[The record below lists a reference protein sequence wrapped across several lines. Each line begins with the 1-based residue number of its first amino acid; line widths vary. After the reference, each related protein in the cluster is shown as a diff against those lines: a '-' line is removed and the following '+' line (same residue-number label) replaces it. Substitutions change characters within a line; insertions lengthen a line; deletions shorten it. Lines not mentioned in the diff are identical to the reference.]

1 MQDNCGNIYK
11 RARATAGLTQERWS
25 EQLGVS
31 VESVRLYETGAGMP
45 SDEVV
50 TRMIEVAVLPVLGYW
65 HLMNKS
71 RVAAEILPEVKTVP
85 LAQAV
90 VQLLHRIREFDEQHR
105 VRELLSIAED
115 GQIDSAERDA
125 FNSIVKELD
134 GIVQAAMALKFSE
147 GQDGR

>member
-11 RARATAGLTQERWS
+11 RARATAGLTQERWA
-25 EQLGVS
+25 EQLGIS
-31 VESVRLYETGAGMP
+31 VESVRLYESGTGLP

-90 VQLLHRIREFDEQHR
+90 VQLLHRIREFDERHR

-115 GQIDSAERDA
+115 GQIDSAERDV
-125 FNSIVKELD
+125 FDSILRELD

>member
-1 MQDNCGNIYK
+1 MSTNTENIYK
-11 RARATAGLTQERWS
+11 RARSTAGLTQERWA
-25 EQLGVS
+25 EQLGIS
-31 VESVRLYETGAGMP
+31 VESVRLYETGAGLP

-71 RVAAEILPEVKTVP
+71 RVAAEILPEVKMLP

-115 GQIDSAERDA
+115 GQIDSAEREL
-125 FNSIVKELD
+125 FTQIVAELD
-134 GIVQAAMALKFSE
+134 SVVQAAMALKFAE
-147 GQDGR
+147 GG

>member
-90 VQLLHRIREFDEQHR
+90 VQLLHRIREFDERHR

-115 GQIDSAERDA
+115 GQIDSAEREVFDG
-125 FNSIVKELD
+125 IIKELD

-147 GQDGR
+147 GGSK

>member
-1 MQDNCGNIYK
+1 
-11 RARATAGLTQERWS
+11 
-25 EQLGVS
+25 
-31 VESVRLYETGAGMP
+31 
-45 SDEVV
+45 
-50 TRMIEVAVLPVLGYW
+50 MIEVAVLPVLGYW
-65 HLMNKS
+65 HLTAKS
-71 RVAAEILPEVKTVP
+71 RVAAEILPEVRTVP

-125 FNSIVKELD
+125 FDSIVKELD

>member
-1 MQDNCGNIYK
+1 MSANTENIYK
-11 RARATAGLTQERWS
+11 RARATAGLTQERWA
-25 EQLGVS
+25 EQLGIS
-31 VESVRLYETGAGMP
+31 VESVRLYESGAGLP

-115 GQIDSAERDA
+115 GQIDSAERED
-125 FNSIVKELD
+125 FDGIIKELD

-147 GQDGR
+147 GGSK

>member
-1 MQDNCGNIYK
+1 MKQDYGNIYK
-11 RARATAGLTQERWS
+11 RARATAGLTQERWA

-31 VESVRLYETGAGMP
+31 VESVRLYESGAGLP
-45 SDEVV
+45 SDDVV

-71 RVAAEILPEVKTVP
+71 RVAAEILPEVRAVP

-90 VQLLHRIREFDEQHR
+90 VQLLHRIREFDERHR

-115 GQIDSAERDA
+115 GQIDSAEREA
-125 FNSIVKELD
+125 FDGIIKELD

>member
-11 RARATAGLTQERWS
+11 RARATAGLTQERWA
-25 EQLGVS
+25 EQLGIS
-31 VESVRLYETGAGMP
+31 VESVRLYESGAGLP

-115 GQIDSAERDA
+115 GQIDSAERED
-125 FNSIVKELD
+125 FDGIIKELD

-147 GQDGR
+147 GGSK

>member
-1 MQDNCGNIYK
+1 MSANTENIYK
-11 RARATAGLTQERWS
+11 RARATAGLTQERWA
-25 EQLGVS
+25 EQLGIS
-31 VESVRLYETGAGMP
+31 VESVRLYETGTGLP

-115 GQIDSAERDA
+115 GQIDSAEQEV
-125 FNSIVKELD
+125 FGSIVKELD

-147 GQDGR
+147 GGSK

>member
-1 MQDNCGNIYK
+1 MSANTENIYK
-11 RARATAGLTQERWS
+11 RARTTAGLTQERWA
-25 EQLGVS
+25 EQLGIS
-31 VESVRLYETGAGMP
+31 VESVRLYESGTGLP

-50 TRMIEVAVLPVLGYW
+50 TRMIEVAVLPVLGHW

-71 RVAAEILPEVKTVP
+71 RVAAEILPEVRAVP

-90 VQLLHRIREFDEQHR
+90 VQLLHRIREFDERHR

-115 GQIDSAERDA
+115 GQIDSAERDD

>member
-1 MQDNCGNIYK
+1 MSANTENIYK
-11 RARATAGLTQERWS
+11 RARATAGLTQERWA
-25 EQLGVS
+25 EQLGIS
-31 VESVRLYETGAGMP
+31 VESVRLYETGTGLP
-45 SDEVV
+45 SDEVA

-115 GQIDSAERDA
+115 GQIDSAEQEV
-125 FNSIVKELD
+125 FGSIVKELD

-147 GQDGR
+147 GGSK

>member
-1 MQDNCGNIYK
+1 MQDKYGNIYK
-11 RARATAGLTQERWS
+11 RARATAGLTQERWA
-25 EQLGVS
+25 EQLGIS
-31 VESVRLYETGAGMP
+31 VESVRLYESGAGLP

-115 GQIDSAERDA
+115 GQIDSAERED
-125 FNSIVKELD
+125 FDGIIKELD

-147 GQDGR
+147 GGSK

>member
-1 MQDNCGNIYK
+1 MKQDYGNIYK
-11 RARATAGLTQERWS
+11 RARATAGLTQERWA
-25 EQLGVS
+25 EQLGIS
-31 VESVRLYETGAGMP
+31 VESVRLYESGAGLP

-65 HLMNKS
+65 HLTNKS
-71 RVAAEILPEVKTVP
+71 RLAGEILPEVKTVP

-115 GQIDSAERDA
+115 GQIDSAEREL
-125 FNSIVKELD
+125 FTQIVAELD
-134 GIVQAAMALKFSE
+134 SVVQAAMALKFAE
-147 GQDGR
+147 GG

>member
-1 MQDNCGNIYK
+1 MSANTENIYK
-11 RARATAGLTQERWS
+11 RARTTAGLTQERWA
-25 EQLGVS
+25 EQLGIS
-31 VESVRLYETGAGMP
+31 VESVRLYESGSGLP

-115 GQIDSAERDA
+115 GQIDSAEREA
-125 FNSIVKELD
+125 FDGIIKELD
-134 GIVQAAMALKFSE
+134 GIVQASIALKFSE

>member
-1 MQDNCGNIYK
+1 MSANTENIYK
-11 RARATAGLTQERWS
+11 RARTTAGLTQERWA
-25 EQLGVS
+25 EQLGIS
-31 VESVRLYETGAGMP
+31 VESVRLYETGAGLP

-115 GQIDSAERDA
+115 GQIDSAERED
-125 FNSIVKELD
+125 FDGIIKELD

>member
-11 RARATAGLTQERWS
+11 RARATAGLTQERWA
-25 EQLGVS
+25 EQLGIS
-31 VESVRLYETGAGMP
+31 VESVRLYESGAGLP
-45 SDEVV
+45 SDDVV

-85 LAQAV
+85 LPQAV

-115 GQIDSAERDA
+115 GQIDSAERED
-125 FNSIVKELD
+125 FDGIIKELD

-147 GQDGR
+147 GGSK

>member
-11 RARATAGLTQERWS
+11 RARATAGLTQERWA

-31 VESVRLYETGAGMP
+31 VESVRLYESGSGLP

-71 RVAAEILPEVKTVP
+71 RVAAEILPEVRAVP

-125 FNSIVKELD
+125 FDSIVKELD

-147 GQDGR
+147 GGSK

>member
-1 MQDNCGNIYK
+1 MQDKYGNIYK
-11 RARATAGLTQERWS
+11 RARATAGLTQERWA
-25 EQLGVS
+25 EQLGIS
-31 VESVRLYETGAGMP
+31 VESVRLYESGAGLP
-45 SDEVV
+45 SDEAV

-115 GQIDSAERDA
+115 GQIDSAERED
-125 FNSIVKELD
+125 FDGIIKELD

-147 GQDGR
+147 GGSK

>member
-1 MQDNCGNIYK
+1 MSTNTENIYK
-11 RARATAGLTQERWS
+11 RARSTAGLTQERWA
-25 EQLGVS
+25 EQLGIS
-31 VESVRLYETGAGMP
+31 VESVRLYETGAGLP

-115 GQIDSAERDA
+115 GQIDSAEREL
-125 FNSIVKELD
+125 FTQIVAELD
-134 GIVQAAMALKFSE
+134 SVVQAAMALKFAE
-147 GQDGR
+147 GG

>member
-1 MQDNCGNIYK
+1 MKQDYGNIYK
-11 RARATAGLTQERWS
+11 RARATAGLTQERWA
-25 EQLGVS
+25 EQLGIS
-31 VESVRLYETGAGMP
+31 VESVRLYESGTGLP

-90 VQLLHRIREFDEQHR
+90 VQLLHRIREFDERHR

-115 GQIDSAERDA
+115 GQIDSAEREA
-125 FNSIVKELD
+125 FDGIIKELD